1 MTSLGNI
8 SRAAFGV
15 LALGAVASAGCFD
28 SGMRVPPQP
37 PEPAELDLSVTYQR
51 IDGFGAS
58 SAWTANNISDALAD
72 QFFSPDTGIGLSLL
86 RIQIKPTGTT
96 AEMGTAMKAVARGA
110 KVWAAPWTPPV
121 DWKQDTDACGY
132 AGTLQDAHRQDW
144 ADRLASFAAS
154 MAAQGIPLVAIS
166 AQNEPN
172 YPARAKQFNADG
184 TPICSSGWDSCLY
197 SPDQMVTFVRDF
209 LGPALA
215 VQNPYVPVMAPET
228 QGWDQFKRWAD
239 PLMADS
245 GAVSRMGPIATHHY
259 AGSPSVYQ
267 AAVTAGKAIW
277 ETEISDTKVST
288 PDPGIDSGLRVA
300 ALIHDD
306 LVSGN
311 VSAWHYWWLMP
322 GSDDNSALVMKSTQM
337 LATRAWVLGNWSRF
351 VRPGFVR
358 VSLTAQPQNSI
369 YLSAFKN
376 PDDGRVVVVA
386 VNQGYGNTT
395 QDFTVAGGTIAE
407 LTPWV
412 TSASQKL
419 AQQAPVAVADGAVSV
434 TLPPRSVTSF
444 VGTFMP

>member
-1 MTSLGNI
+1 MTSFGNI
-8 SRAAFGV
+8 SRASFGW
-15 LALGAVASAGCFD
+15 LALGLGASSGCFD

-37 PEPAELDLSVTYQR
+37 PEPARLDLSVAYQR

-58 SAWTANNISDALAD
+58 SAWTANNLSDALAD

-86 RIQIKPTGTT
+86 RVQIKPTGTT
-96 AEMGTAMKAVARGA
+96 AELGTAMKAVARGA
-110 KVWAAPWTPPV
+110 KVWGAPWTPPV
-121 DWKQDTDACGY
+121 EWKMDTDACGY
-132 AGTLQDAHRQDW
+132 AGTLQDAHRQEW
-144 ADRLASFAAS
+144 ADRLAGFAAS
-154 MAAQGIPLVAIS
+154 MVAQGIPLVAIS

-184 TPICSSGWDSCLY
+184 TPICSTGWDSCLY

-215 VQNPYVPVMAPET
+215 AQAPEVAVMAPET

-245 GAVSRMGPIATHHY
+245 GAVARIGPIATHHY
-259 AGSPSVYQ
+259 GGAPSVYEP
-267 AAVTAGKAIW
+267 AVNAGKVIW
-277 ETEISDTKVST
+277 ETEISDNKVAT

-306 LVSGN
+306 LVSGH

-322 GSDDNSALVMKSTQM
+322 GSDDNGGLVNKSTNT

-351 VRPGFVR
+351 VRPGFER
-358 VSLTAQPQNSI
+358 VAVTAQPQNSI

-376 PDDGRVVVVA
+376 AQDGRVVVVA

-395 QDFTVAGGTIAE
+395 QDFTIGGGAITE

-419 AQQAPVAVADGAVSV
+419 AQQSPVAVADGAFSV
-434 TLPPRSVTSF
+434 TLAPRSVTSF
-444 VGTFMP
+444 VGSFTP